1 MTLAVID
8 SICNRGTIV
17 ICHLIFDLD
26 LLCVIARL
34 PLVQLVFIPSCL
46 WGRAGTAY
54 LKCLSLCNLLLSLL
68 FINTL
73 LFLIADELS
82 IRQEVLLS
90 ASLLL
95 RS

>member
-46 WGRAGTAY
+46 WGCAGTAY
-54 LKCLSLCNLLLSLL
+54 L
-68 FINTL
+68 
-73 LFLIADELS
+73 
-82 IRQEVLLS
+82 
-90 ASLLL
+90 
-95 RS
+95 